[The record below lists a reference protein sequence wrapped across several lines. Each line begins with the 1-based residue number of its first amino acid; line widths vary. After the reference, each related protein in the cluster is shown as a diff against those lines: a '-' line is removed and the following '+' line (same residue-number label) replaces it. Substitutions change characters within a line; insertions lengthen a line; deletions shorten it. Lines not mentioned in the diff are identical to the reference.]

1 MNREIFAHMQGQMA
15 PHPSLLEEVRTA
27 AASSK
32 PRKAPAWKY
41 ASAAAVVALAVAAY
55 PAYRV
60 LHPVQRPLHSYVVVE
75 GGGATQELT
84 ATTVE
89 GDQGAS
95 TGGGGGEM
103 APGGALVGE
112 IVPVTG
118 GDVAVQEE
126 AVAAYQNLMAYF
138 QETCGPDGYP
148 DWYGGSY
155 IQGEILIVNI
165 VEEFE
170 PADKEFFLE
179 IQGWAKSGSVG
190 FGNVKYSYAYLRQLQ
205 DQVDQELLA
214 RGLAVGS
221 GVNQTTGMLEVSL
234 PEANEEALAL
244 LAQLDPDGE
253 TILVEVGVTAV
264 TDELPRKEPVAIGAD
279 VDGRDYAVPEPAE
292 EPIPEPAVDPTTVE
306 MPGARVEDLR
316 QAKLSRFAAS
326 NTPAY
331 DPQK

>member
-1 MNREIFAHMQGQMA
+1 MNREIFAHMQGQLA
-15 PHPSLLEEVRTA
+15 PDPSLLEEVQTA

-41 ASAAAVVALAVAAY
+41 ASVAAAVALAVAAY
-55 PAYRV
+55 PVYRT
-60 LHPVQRPLHSYVVVE
+60 LRPAQSPLHSYVTVE

-84 ATTVE
+84 ATVE
-89 GDQGAS
+89 GEQQGDRGVT
-95 TGGGGGEM
+95 TGGGDGEM
-103 APGGALVGE
+103 APGGALMGE
-112 IVPVTG
+112 VVPVTE

-138 QETCGPDGYP
+138 AETCGPDGYP

-155 IQGEILIVNI
+155 IQGEMLIVNI

-170 PADKEFFLE
+170 PEDKEFFLE
-179 IQGWAKSGSVG
+179 IQGWAKSDSVG
-190 FGNVKYSYAYLRQLQ
+190 FGSVKYSYAYLRELQ
-205 DQVDQELLA
+205 KKADELLLGQ
-214 RGLAVGS
+214 GLAVGS
-221 GVNQTTGMLEVSL
+221 GVNEMTGMLEITL

-253 TILVEVGVTAV
+253 SILVEVGAAAV
-264 TDELPRKEPVAIGAD
+264 TDELPGEEPAQIGAD
-279 VDGRDYAVPEPAE
+279 PDGADYTTEPAEE
-292 EPIPEPAVDPTTVE
+292 EPIPEPAVEEEEPPRGVVE
-306 MPGARVEDLR
+306 ELPG
-316 QAKLSRFAAS
+316 KLPQFAVS